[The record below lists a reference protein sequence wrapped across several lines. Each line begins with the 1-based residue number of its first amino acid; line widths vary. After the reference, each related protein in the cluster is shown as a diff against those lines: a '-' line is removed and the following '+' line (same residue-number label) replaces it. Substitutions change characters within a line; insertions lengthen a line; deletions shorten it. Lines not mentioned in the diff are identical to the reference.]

1 MTDGWT
7 RTRAADSRR
16 SEEDAG
22 RRTLGVGAAFL
33 AGALCVACHEPLAI
47 RNPFHGAPAQSAA
60 ALDTKTLQVL
70 THHRALQAVRRTCSA
85 PLPPGRIRSRPGL
98 GPPEIGK
105 PSEDPCSRF
114 RPQPVVSHGA
124 TLNAYRRWVDDQ
136 VRDLPDPSKTAT
148 RAGAN

>member
-7 RTRAADSRR
+7 RTRAADRRR
-16 SEEDAG
+16 SEGDAG
-22 RRTLGVGAAFL
+22 RRTPGVGAAFL
-33 AGALCVACHEPLAI
+33 AGALCVACHEPLAV

-70 THHRALQAVRRTCSA
+70 THHQALQAVRRTCSA
-85 PLPPGRIRSRPGL
+85 PLPPGANRSQPGL

-105 PSEDPCSRF
+105 PSADPCATSRHA
-114 RPQPVVSHGA
+114 PVVSHGA
-124 TLNAYRRWVDDQ
+124 TLNAYRRWADDQ
-136 VRDLPDPSKTAT
+136 VRDLPEPSKTAT